1 MNRLDR
7 LDLVDVSISC
17 IIGIYAEERTTPQ
30 PLVVSLGFDLDV
42 RRAAHDAS
50 LANTVDYARVI
61 GEVAFVLQ
69 QGAFLLIETAAEVVA
84 ASVLA
89 GLDVIDAL
97 HVVIKKPNALGG
109 NGIPA
114 LTIRRQRDTNAAR
127 WTFPFGVVD
136 VVHHAAGLGLYRLKL
151 RSGCAV
157 TLPADVRCFN
167 VDAGRQGEDLGTP
180 RRLDARDIA
189 GVDTTFLLVAR
200 PGLPLDAFVR
210 A

>member
-1 MNRLDR
+1 
-7 LDLVDVSISC
+7 
-17 IIGIYAEERTTPQ
+17 
-30 PLVVSLGFDLDV
+30 
-42 RRAAHDAS
+42 
-50 LANTVDYARVI
+50 
-61 GEVAFVLQ
+61 
-69 QGAFLLIETAAEVVA
+69 
-84 ASVLA
+84 
-89 GLDVIDAL
+89 
-97 HVVIKKPNALGG
+97 
-109 NGIPA
+109 
-114 LTIRRQRDTNAAR
+114 
-127 WTFPFGVVD
+127 
-136 VVHHAAGLGLYRLKL
+136 LKL